1 MKFKLDENLGQ
12 RCAQLF
18 IEAGHDCSSVL
29 SQGLAGSSDP
39 TLIMHCLTEARAL
52 VTLDLDFANPL
63 LFKPSAHRGIAVLRP
78 RSPASPDQLKS
89 LCLTVIRGLLRD
101 PLDHHL
107 WIVELGRIRIY
118 QEEL

>member
-18 IEAGHDCSSVL
+18 IDAGHDCSSVL

-52 VTLDLDFANPL
+52 VTLDLDFANPQLRRAGPEKQQYLSSPEADLHFPLIWACVIL
-63 LFKPSAHRGIAVLRP
+63 LGSSIEDYERVREFCNYLVS
-78 RSPASPDQLKS
+78 
-89 LCLTVIRGLLRD
+89 
-101 PLDHHL
+101 
-107 WIVELGRIRIY
+107 E
-118 QEEL
+118 